1 MSRRSW
7 WVAASIQ
14 PGAEVDLPWRP
25 DFNALVYVLS
35 GSGHVGAERRPVRTG
50 QLAVLGAG
58 DAIRVGADRAQDSRT
73 PALDV
78 YIMGGL
84 PIREPVAH
92 YGPFVMNTRD
102 QLVQALDDYRAGR
115 LGSIPADQVR

>member
-1 MSRRSW
+1 MR
-7 WVAASIQ
+7 
-14 PGAEVDLPWRP
+14 L
-25 DFNALVYVLS
+25 
-35 GSGHVGAERRPVRTG
+35 G

-58 DAIRVGADRAQDSRT
+58 DAIRVGADRAQDSRS

-78 YIMGGL
+78 YVMGGQ

-102 QLVQALDDYRAGR
+102 ELRQAVEDYQAGR
-115 LGSIPADQVR
+115 LGIVPADQLPPRNFA